1 MCNYIYNELDELDN
15 FDVLHETSFW
25 EGLYFVTINAWKVND
40 AQGMDINT
48 WTGDLRNVQNEWG
61 CQDVCKRKGIQ
72 VYKCIHHQGGCN
84 YIICVT

>member
-1 MCNYIYNELDELDN
+1 M
-15 FDVLHETSFW
+15 LHETSFLG
-25 EGLYFVTINAWKVND
+25 GLYFVTINAWKLND

-61 CQDVCKRKGIQ
+61 CQDVCKRKDIQ